1 MGYEVGDVGK
11 LVAHENVKN
20 VEGKTLHGAIIYEG
34 CMSLEVQKNE
44 DDKYV
49 LFKSVKMDDPLLRKI
64 EEVVEYFIMW
74 PTEFLH
80 HATMQT

>member
-1 MGYEVGDVGK
+1 M
-11 LVAHENVKN
+11 KN

-64 EEVVEYFIMW
+64 EEVVEYFIM
-74 PTEFLH
+74 
-80 HATMQT
+80 